1 MRKIKEMSSSL
12 QDLKDK
18 WQQVKAKQPEAQ
30 TAAEPAKTNFA
41 KKKLQPKRAVSGAKQ
56 ATAEQLQE
64 LVAFA
69 GRKKSP
75 NNGCSLS
82 PADKPFVSVGKNEK
96 KSSGPEEKGRK
107 VLSDSKKED
116 LSKKKLPL
124 KSATVQ
130 KLSSLSDLKRVEVKK
145 SNPKQEQPKSRHDRP
160 ANRMPKE
167 KIQGAEEVFRNVP
180 KKLELAENLPVSERA
195 EDIREAIKNNQV
207 VIVSGETGSGKTTQ
221 LPKICLQLGRG
232 QKGLI
237 GHTQPRR
244 IAATSISKRIAEE
257 METKV
262 GEVAGYQ
269 IRFKDEI
276 ERGASIKLM
285 TDGILLAETQTDPLL
300 KKYDTII
307 IDEAHERSLN
317 IDFLLGYLR
326 QIMPKRPDLKVIITS
341 ATIDSERFARHF
353 EKVNGKPVP
362 VINVS
367 GRLYPVQIRY
377 RPVVDEDENDDRT
390 LMQAVAEACDELLHS
405 GPGDILVFLPGER
418 EIREAADVLGRNSRP
433 GIEILPLFS
442 RLTIEEQDRVFRP
455 GAGRRIVL
463 ATNIAETSITVPGI
477 RYVVDSGLGRV
488 KRYSYRNKVEQLQIE
503 PISQAAAQQRAGR
516 CGRVSNGICIR
527 LYDEKDFEKR
537 PKYTDP
543 EILRSSLASVIL
555 RMKSLHLSDVREF
568 PFVQPPLPKAI
579 TDGYDL
585 LIELNAVTARE
596 GELTKIG
603 RELAKLP
610 VDAKVA
616 RMLQAA
622 QDNQALSEVLVIAS
636 AISVQDPRERPLDK
650 QQQAD
655 QSHKKFSDD
664 KSDFLSYLKIWNFA
678 QEAIA
683 NKKSNRLLE
692 RQFQTNFLS
701 ARRLREWRD
710 VYRQL
715 KEMVTELGWRLNTA
729 PATYEQLHK
738 SLLSGLL
745 GNIGTRVVEPDWRSP
760 PFVGARGIK
769 FWPWPGSA
777 LAKKA
782 GKWIMASEIVETS
795 RLYARTIANIEP
807 EWLEKVGS
815 HLIKKSW
822 SDPHWEKNAGNVI
835 AFEKGTLYGL
845 PVYGQRRVN
854 FAPKDPKLAREIFI
868 REALVNENFE
878 SQAPFWQHNKAL
890 IREIREME
898 HKSRRPDVLVDDEQI
913 FSFYDSRIGPDVCSI
928 ASLDKWRK
936 EKEAE
941 DPKILFLSKKDLM
954 RHDASGITIEY
965 FPKKIEAAGVPMA
978 VNYNFD
984 PGSPRDGVTITV
996 PLFALN
1002 QISEEQMEWLVPGM
1016 VKEKTAALLKS
1027 LPQRL
1032 RRHFV
1037 PIPDWAKAFAQA
1049 HETPEGSLLE
1059 AISDEAAA
1067 QFRIEIK
1074 KTDFKVENLPPH
1086 LLMNYKV
1093 VDEHGRQI
1101 GMDRSLPKLRSEF
1114 SQQAKNYFQ
1123 QVALMDSRVA
1133 EDLQEKF
1140 EDWSF
1145 GELPDIMEIRRKG
1158 VSLIGHP
1165 AIVDRGD
1172 FCSIEVFDEPEEAKN
1187 YHKKG
1192 LKKLIRLQLKE
1203 QIKYLDKSLK
1213 SLQSAQIIG
1222 ASLPFVK
1229 QAFESLENLKSQVIN
1244 AAIEQ
1249 SCLLGKLPNN
1259 KEEFEVICRES
1270 KAKLNLIAL
1279 EISKLI
1285 EQIVNQAASVNQKLN
1300 AFKNIKELN
1309 ENINSQLKEMF
1320 SKNFIENK
1328 SINILRNYPRYLKA
1342 VEVRLEKYRKDP
1354 SKDKEKAEE
1363 INKLTIKLNRER
1375 ASRKGIADPRLEE
1388 FDNLLQELRVSLF
1401 AQELRTPIPVSIKRL
1416 NKFWDSII
1424 ASAGNF

>member
-1 MRKIKEMSSSL
+1 MTKNKAMSSSL
-12 QDLKDK
+12 QDLKNK
-18 WQQVKAKQPEAQ
+18 WQEVKAKQPDVQVSSQPAEA
-30 TAAEPAKTNFA
+30 NFT
-41 KKKLQPKRAVSGAKQ
+41 KKKKQQPKMVVSGAKQ
-56 ATAEQLQE
+56 ATSEQLKE
-64 LVAFA
+64 LMAFA
-69 GRKKSP
+69 GRNKSFGTSSRPLTNGKPPSIQKKGAKKSDDEQK
-75 NNGCSLS
+75 GS
-82 PADKPFVSVGKNEK
+82 PAEVQPAQKKTVAPRVKEK
-96 KSSGPEEKGRK
+96 
-107 VLSDSKKED
+107 
-116 LSKKKLPL
+116 
-124 KSATVQ
+124 TQ
-130 KLSSLSDLKRVEVKK
+130 KLSSLSDLKKIEVRKTEEKKFEKNNKVGQLKK
-145 SNPKQEQPKSRHDRP
+145 SRAKEEKETGEIYRNLP
-160 ANRMPKE
+160 AR
-167 KIQGAEEVFRNVP
+167 
-180 KKLELAENLPVSERA
+180 LELAENLPVSERA
-195 EDIREAIKNNQV
+195 EEIREAIKNNQI

-244 IAATSISKRIAEE
+244 IAAVSIAKRIAEE
-257 METKV
+257 TGTKV

-269 IRFKDEI
+269 IRFRDEM
-276 ERGASIKLM
+276 EQGASIKLM
-285 TDGILLAETQTDPLL
+285 TDGILLAETQTDRLL

-326 QIMPKRPDLKVIITS
+326 QILPKRPDLKVIITS
-341 ATIDSERFARHF
+341 ATIDSERFAKHF
-353 EKVNGKPVP
+353 DSVNGGKPVP

-377 RPVVDEDENDDRT
+377 RPVMEEDENDDRT
-390 LMQAVAEACDELLHS
+390 LMQAIADACDELLHS

-418 EIREAADVLGRNSRP
+418 EIREAADVLGRNPKP
-433 GIEILPLFS
+433 GLEILPLFS
-442 RLTIEEQDRVFRP
+442 RLSIEEQDKIFRP
-455 GAGRRIVL
+455 SGARRIVL

-488 KRYSYRNKVEQLQIE
+488 KRYSYRNKVEQLQVE

-527 LYDEKDFEKR
+527 LYDEQDYEAR

-543 EILRSSLASVIL
+543 EILRSSLATVIL

-568 PFVQPPLPKAI
+568 PFVEPPLPKAI

-585 LIELNAVTARE
+585 LIELNAVSARE
-596 GELTKIG
+596 GDLTRIG

-622 QDNQALSEVLVIAS
+622 QDNQALSEVLIIAS

-650 QQQAD
+650 QTQAD
-655 QSHKKFSDD
+655 QAHKKFSDD
-664 KSDFLSYLKIWNFA
+664 KSDFLSYLKIWNYA

-738 SLLSGLL
+738 ALLSGLL
-745 GNIGTRVVEPDWRSP
+745 GSIGNRVVEPDWRSP
-760 PFVGARGIK
+760 PFAGARGIK

-815 HLIKKSW
+815 HLLKKSW
-822 SDPHWEKNAGNVI
+822 SDPHWEKNAGSVI

-854 FAPKDPKLAREIFI
+854 FAPKDPKLSREIFI
-868 REALVNENFE
+868 REALVNEEFD

-890 IREIREME
+890 IKEIREME

-913 FSFYDSRIGPDVCSI
+913 FAFYDSRLGPEVCSV
-928 ASLDKWRK
+928 STLEKWRR
-936 EKEAE
+936 EKEA
-941 DPKILFLSKKDLM
+941 DNPKILFLTKKDLM
-954 RHDASGITIEY
+954 RHDASGITIDY
-965 FPKKIEAAGVPMA
+965 FPKKIEVAGVPMA

-984 PGSPRDGVTITV
+984 PGSPRDGVTLTV

-1002 QISEEQMEWLVPGM
+1002 QINEEQMEWLVPGM
-1016 VKEKTAALLKS
+1016 VKEKTAALLKG

-1037 PIPDWAKAFAQA
+1037 PIPDWAKSFAQS
-1049 HETPEGSLLE
+1049 HETPSGGLLE
-1059 AISDEAAA
+1059 AISREAVE
-1067 QFRIEIK
+1067 QFRIEIN
-1074 KTDFKVENLPPH
+1074 KTDFKIENLPPH

-1093 VDEHGRQI
+1093 VDENGRQV
-1101 GMDRSLPKLRSEF
+1101 GMDRSLPRLRSEF
-1114 SQQAKNYFQ
+1114 SQQAKDYFQ
-1123 QVALMDSRVA
+1123 QVASMDSRVA
-1133 EDLQEKF
+1133 EDLQEKIV
-1140 EDWSF
+1140 DWSF
-1145 GELPDIMEIRRKG
+1145 GELPEVMEIRRKG

-1172 FCSIEVFDEPEEAKN
+1172 YCSIEVFDEPEEAKEV
-1187 YHKKG
+1187 HKKG
-1192 LKKLIRLQLKE
+1192 LRKLIRFQLKE

-1213 SLQSAQIIG
+1213 SLQSAQIVG
-1222 ASLPFVK
+1222 SSLPFAK
-1229 QAFESLENLKSQVIN
+1229 QAFESFENLKSQIIN

-1249 SCLLGKLPNN
+1249 SCLLGKLPINQQ
-1259 KEEFEVICRES
+1259 EFGIICQES

-1279 EISKLI
+1279 EISRLI
-1285 EQIVNQAASVNQKLN
+1285 EQIVNQAADVNQKLN

-1309 ENINSQLKEMF
+1309 EDINGQLKNMF

-1328 SINILRNYPRYLKA
+1328 SINVLRNYPRYLKA
-1342 VEVRLEKYRKDP
+1342 VEVRLEKYKKDP
-1354 SKDKEKAEE
+1354 SRDAEKAEE

-1375 ASRKGIADPRLEE
+1375 AARRGVNDPRLEE
-1388 FDNLLQELRVSLF
+1388 FENILQELRVSLF
-1401 AQELRTPIPVSIKRL
+1401 AQELRTPMPVSVKRL
-1416 NKFWDSII
+1416 NKVWDSLIG
-1424 ASAGNF
+1424 ASRGF

>member
-1 MRKIKEMSSSL
+1 MRKIKAMSSSL

-18 WQQVKAKQPEAQ
+18 WQEVKAKQPEIEAAASAQ
-30 TAAEPAKTNFA
+30 ETNFTK
-41 KKKLQPKRAVSGAKQ
+41 KKKLQPKMVVSGAKQ
-56 ATAEQLQE
+56 ATSEQLKE
-64 LVAFA
+64 LMAFA
-69 GRKKSP
+69 GRNK
-75 NNGCSLS
+75 
-82 PADKPFVSVGKNEK
+82 PAAA
-96 KSSGPEEKGRK
+96 KGRGQAP
-107 VLSDSKKED
+107 SKQPLPQED
-116 LSKKKLPL
+116 
-124 KSATVQ
+124 
-130 KLSSLSDLKRVEVKK
+130 SDLKKQEKTQKSEVRQEKKKTKPVPGQEKGKKLTSLADLKKIEVKK
-145 SNPKQEQPKSRHDRP
+145 TGPVKPDKPETENKSRRV
-160 ANRMPKE
+160 RERGEKE
-167 KIQGAEEVFRNVP
+167 TSEIFRNVP
-180 KKLELAENLPVSERA
+180 AKLELAENLPVSERA
-195 EDIREAIKNNQV
+195 DDIREAIKNNQI

-244 IAATSISKRIAEE
+244 IAAVSIAKRIAEE
-257 METKV
+257 TGTKV

-269 IRFKDEI
+269 IRFKDEM
-276 ERGASIKLM
+276 EAGASIKLM

-326 QIMPKRPDLKVIITS
+326 QILPKRPDLKVIITS
-341 ATIDSERFARHF
+341 ATIDSERFAKHF
-353 EKVNGKPVP
+353 DQVNGGKPVP

-377 RPVVDEDENDDRT
+377 RPVIEEDENDDRT
-390 LMQAVAEACDELLHS
+390 LMEAIADACDELLHS

-418 EIREAADVLGRNSRP
+418 EIREAADVLGRNPKP
-433 GIEILPLFS
+433 GLEILPLFS
-442 RLTIEEQDRVFRP
+442 RLSIEEQDRIFRP
-455 GAGRRIVL
+455 SGARRIVL

-488 KRYSYRNKVEQLQIE
+488 KRYSYRNKVEQLQVE

-527 LYDEKDFEKR
+527 LYDEQDFEKR

-543 EILRSSLASVIL
+543 EILRSSLATVIL

-568 PFVQPPLPKAI
+568 PFVEPPMPKAI

-596 GELTKIG
+596 GELTKVG

-622 QDNQALSEVLVIAS
+622 QDNQALSEVLIIAS

-650 QQQAD
+650 QTQAD
-655 QSHKKFSDD
+655 QAHKKFSDD
-664 KSDFLSYLKIWNFA
+664 KSDFLSYLKIWNYA
-678 QEAIA
+678 QDAIA

-710 VYRQL
+710 VHRQL

-738 SLLSGLL
+738 ALLSGLL
-745 GNIGTRVVEPDWRSP
+745 GSIGNRIVEPDWRSP
-760 PFVGARGIK
+760 PFAGARGIK

-807 EWLEKVGS
+807 EWLEKVGA

-822 SDPHWEKNAGNVI
+822 SDSHWEKNAGNVI

-854 FAPKDPKLAREIFI
+854 FAPKDAKLAREIFI
-868 REALVNENFE
+868 REALVNEDFD
-878 SQAPFWQHNKAL
+878 SQAPFWQHNKSL
-890 IREIREME
+890 IKDIRDME

-913 FSFYDSRIGPDVCSI
+913 FAFYDSRLGAEVCSV
-928 ASLDKWRK
+928 STLEKWRK
-936 EKEAE
+936 ENEAKE
-941 DPKILFLSKKDLM
+941 PKLLFLSKKDLM

-965 FPKKIEAAGVPMA
+965 FPKKIEAAGIPMA
-978 VNYNFD
+978 VSYNFD
-984 PGSPRDGVTITV
+984 PGSPRDGVTLTV
-996 PLFALN
+996 PLYALN

-1016 VKEKTAALLKS
+1016 VKEKTAALLKG

-1037 PIPDWAKAFAQA
+1037 PIPDWAKSFAQA
-1049 HETPEGSLLE
+1049 HETPEGGLLE
-1059 AISDEAAA
+1059 AISREAAE
-1067 QFRIEIK
+1067 QFRIEIN

-1086 LLMNYKV
+1086 LRMNYKV
-1093 VDEHGRQI
+1093 VDEHGRQV

-1114 SQQAKNYFQ
+1114 SQQAKDYFQ
-1123 QVALMDSRVA
+1123 QVASMDSRVA
-1133 EDLQEKF
+1133 EDLQE
-1140 EDWSF
+1140 EIVDWTF
-1145 GELPDIMEIRRKG
+1145 GELPEVMEIRRKG

-1165 AIVDRGD
+1165 AIADRGD
-1172 FCSIEVFDEPEEAKN
+1172 YCSIEVFDEPEEAKEV
-1187 YHKKG
+1187 HKKG
-1192 LKKLIRLQLKE
+1192 IRKLIRFQLKE

-1213 SLQSAQIIG
+1213 SLQSAQIVG
-1222 ASLPFVK
+1222 SSLPFAK
-1229 QAFESLENLKSQVIN
+1229 QAFESIENLKSQVIN

-1249 SCLLGKLPNN
+1249 SCLLGKLPINQQ
-1259 KEEFEVICRES
+1259 EFGVICQES
-1270 KAKLNLIAL
+1270 KGKLNLIAM
-1279 EISKLI
+1279 EISRLI
-1285 EQIVNQAASVNQKLN
+1285 EQIVNQAAGVNQKLN

-1320 SKNFIENK
+1320 FKNFIENK

-1354 SKDKEKAEE
+1354 SKDAEKAEE
-1363 INKLTIKLNRER
+1363 INKLTIKLNREKAAR
-1375 ASRKGIADPRLEE
+1375 RGVEDPRLDE
-1388 FDNLLQELRVSLF
+1388 FENLLQELRVSLF
-1401 AQELRTPIPVSIKRL
+1401 AQELRTPMPVSVKRL
-1416 NKFWDSII
+1416 NKVWDSLIG
-1424 ASAGNF
+1424 SSRGF